1 MVYKLYIDGENIDA
15 EYGQPITFS
24 ETFVGVYGRALQQ
37 ADELL
42 KLIDFGSV
50 TVLENGLDERKP
62 VYVAVKK
69 FNRITKKEL
78 N

>member
-24 ETFVGVYGRALQQ
+24 KTFVGVYGRALQQ